1 MRSRY
6 EHIAADMRREI
17 EDLLSAVGILFRV
30 FARGKDDASLNSKLM
45 REPGKYRIDGK
56 LIQDSI
62 GVRVALYFPDDIPI
76 VKTILESRFKI
87 DSRASTID
95 RPERDQFSVTRYN
108 LVFRLPSESA
118 DNFLKIKGEA
128 PLDSTFEVQLRSILS
143 EGWHEVEHDLR
154 YKAKENWS
162 GHDDLS
168 RVLNGIVATLETSEW
183 NMGKVF
189 EELAYRHYKSRNWH
203 GMLPSILRMR
213 LKGEIT
219 QPVVDALNSDVQV
232 AKDLLRIDRAG
243 LLKLLSLA
251 KPKLPVTPDNVILF
265 WNATGPQ
272 HQCLKSLTPVIVQD
286 AAASI
291 TPSFLERASCK
302 TPN

>member
-1 MRSRY
+1 MRSEY
-6 EHIAADMRREI
+6 EHIAAELRREI
-17 EDLLSAVGILFRV
+17 EDLLSGIGILFRV
-30 FARGKDDASLNSKLM
+30 FARGKDELSLKSKLE
-45 REPGKYRIDGK
+45 RDPGKYYNGGR

-62 GVRVALYFPDDIPI
+62 GVRIALYFQDDIPI
-76 VKTILESRFKI
+76 VKSILESKFRI
-87 DSRASTID
+87 DGGASTID

-108 LVFRLPSESA
+108 LVFRLPSEHA
-118 DNFLKIKGEA
+118 DNFSRIKGDA

-154 YKAKENWS
+154 YKAKGNWS

-203 GMLPSILRMR
+203 GMLPNILRMR

-219 QPVVDALNSDVQV
+219 EPIVCALNSNIEI
-232 AKDLLRIDRAG
+232 AKELLRIDRP
-243 LLKLLSLA
+243 KLLRQLAHA
-251 KPKLPVTPDNVILF
+251 KPKLPVTADNVILF
-265 WNATGPQ
+265 WNAIGPK
-272 HQCLKSLTPVIVQD
+272 HKCLQFLTPVIVSE
-286 AAASI
+286 AAVGVSDE
-291 TPSFLERASCK
+291 LEGAAR
-302 TPN
+302 

>member
-1 MRSRY
+1 MRNRY
-6 EHIAADMRREI
+6 EHIAAEMRREI
-17 EDLLSAVGILFRV
+17 EDLLSGVGILFRV
-30 FARGKDDASLNSKLM
+30 FARGKDELSLNSKLM
-45 REPGKYRIDGK
+45 REPGKYQIGGR

-62 GVRVALYFPDDIPI
+62 GVRIALYFPDDIPI
-76 VKTILESRFKI
+76 VKSILESRFRI
-87 DSRASTID
+87 DSSASTID

-108 LVFRLPSESA
+108 LVFRLPGEHA
-118 DNFLKIKGEA
+118 DNFYRIKGDA

-154 YKAKENWS
+154 YKAKENWN

-189 EELAYRHYKSRNWH
+189 EELAYRHYKSRNWQ

-219 QPVVDALNSDVQV
+219 QPIVDALNSNIEV
-232 AKDLLRIDRAG
+232 AKELLRIDRAK
-243 LLKLLSLA
+243 LLKLLAHA

-265 WNATGPQ
+265 WNASGPQ
-272 HQCLKSLTPVIVQD
+272 HQCLQSLTPVIVND
-286 AAASI
+286 AAVGVSVGFASAV
-291 TPSFLERASCK
+291 R
-302 TPN
+302 

>member
-1 MRSRY
+1 MRSQY
-6 EHIAADMRREI
+6 EHIAAEMRREI
-17 EDLLSAVGILFRV
+17 EDLLSAVGILFRA
-30 FARGKDDASLNSKLM
+30 FARGKAESSLVAKLM
-45 REPGKYRIDGK
+45 REPGKYQIGGK

-76 VKTILESRFKI
+76 VKSILESKFQL
-87 DSRASTID
+87 DNRASTID

-108 LVFRLPSESA
+108 LVFRLPSDSA
-118 DNFLKIKGEA
+118 DNFSKNKGNA
-128 PLDSTFEVQLRSILS
+128 PLDATFEVQLRSILS

-154 YKAKENWS
+154 YKSQENWS

-168 RVLNGIVATLETSEW
+168 RVLNGIFATLETSEW

-189 EELAYRHYKSRNWH
+189 EELAYRHYKSRNWQ

-213 LKGEIT
+213 LKGEIA
-219 QPVVDALNSDVQV
+219 QPLVDALNSDIQV
-232 AKDLLRIDRAG
+232 AKDLLRIDRA
-243 LLKLLSLA
+243 KLLILLSRS
-251 KPKLPVTPDNVILF
+251 KPKLPVTLDNVILF

-272 HQCLKSLTPVIVQD
+272 HLCLQSLTPLIVSD

-291 TPSFLERASCK
+291 TSDCQGVP
-302 TPN
+302 